1 MGLHT
6 HGRPGMTEELKQ
18 IGLDVGHRRVG
29 RLMRQSGISVLRT
42 RQHKLTTDS
51 DHQFKIAPNVLD
63 WDFAADAPDQKWAG
77 DLSYVWMRKGWL
89 YLAVILNLHSWRV
102 IGWAVRNQ
110 MKRDLAIRALNM
122 AIAFRSRPKSC
133 INHADRGSQYCS
145 RDYHK
150 TLCQHGFR
158 ASISGKENCYDRLR
172 GQSSNT

>member
-6 HGRPGMTEELKQ
+6 HDRLGMTEELKQ

-29 RLMRQSGISVLRT
+29 RLMRQSGVSVLRT
-42 RQHKLTTDS
+42 CQHKLTTDS

-89 YLAVILNLHSWRV
+89 YLAVILNLHSWRI

-110 MKRDLAIRALNM
+110 MKRDLAIRALDM
-122 AIAFRSRPKSC
+122 AIAFRSQPKGCIHHTDRGCNIVPVTIRKSC
-133 INHADRGSQYCS
+133 TSTGSRC
-145 RDYHK
+145 RCLGREIV
-150 TLCQHGFR
+150 TTG
-158 ASISGKENCYDRLR
+158 
-172 GQSSNT
+172 

>member
-29 RLMRQSGISVLRT
+29 RLMRQSGVSVLRT
-42 RQHKLTTDS
+42 CQHKLTTDS
-51 DHQFKIAPNVLD
+51 DHKFKIALNVLD

-102 IGWAVRNQ
+102 IGWAVRNR
-110 MKRDLAIRALNM
+110 MKRDLAIRALKT
-122 AIAFRSRPKSC
+122 AIAFRSPPKGC
-133 INHADRGSQYCS
+133 IHHTDRGCQYCS
-145 RDYHK
+145 HDYQK
-150 TLCQHGFR
+150 ILRQHGFKV
-158 ASISGKENCYDRLR
+158 SMSGKGNCYDRLR
-172 GQSSNT
+172 WRSLNT

>member
-6 HGRPGMTEELKQ
+6 HDRLGMTEELKQ
-18 IGLDVGHRRVG
+18 IGLDVGHHCVG
-29 RLMRQSGISVLRT
+29 RLMRQSGVSVLRT
-42 RQHKLTTDS
+42 CQHKLTTDS

-89 YLAVILNLHSWRV
+89 YLAVILNLHSWRI

-150 TLCQHGFR
+150 TLCQRGFR